1 MIPAHQLDGPSDAPA
16 LVLLASL
23 GSDRRMWEPQ
33 AVAMAA
39 DHRVVRVDA
48 RGHGASQSPPG
59 EYDITELSGDV
70 VELLDHLG
78 LDQVHLCGLSL
89 GGLTALQVALD
100 HPGRLASL
108 TVANSAARVGSSEGW
123 QQRIDDVTEHGLA
136 GIRDDVLP
144 RFCAP
149 GFDEANPVA
158 WQQLQEAFTA
168 GSDAGYA
175 GCCAALR
182 DADLTDRVGAI
193 TTRTLV
199 VGGELDVAT
208 PPAQQ
213 AALAAALPD
222 ASLVVLD
229 GAAHL
234 SNLDRPLAFTTALRE
249 HLTATH

>member
-1 MIPAHQLDGPSDAPA
+1 MIPAHQLDGPTDAPA

-33 AVAMAA
+33 AAA
-39 DHRVVRVDA
+39 LLDDFRIVRVDA
-48 RGHGASQSPPG
+48 RGHGASDTPPG
-59 EYDITELSGDV
+59 EYSITDLAEDV
-70 VELLDHLG
+70 VELLDHLD
-78 LDQVHLCGLSL
+78 LERVHLCGLSL

-100 HPGRLASL
+100 RPDRLASL
-108 TVANSAARVGSSEGW
+108 TVANSAARVGSVEGW
-123 QQRIDDVTEHGLA
+123 QQRIDDVTARGLA

-149 GFDEANPVA
+149 GFDEANPIA

-182 DADLTDRVGAI
+182 DADLTDRVQEVAAP
-193 TTRTLV
+193 TLV

-213 AALAAALPD
+213 AALDAALPD
-222 ASLVVLD
+222 SDLVVLD

-234 SNLDRPLAFTTALRE
+234 SNLDRPAAFTAALRQ
-249 HLTATH
+249 HLAATT